1 MSPGPEGVTQQK
13 LFVVTGGSRGI
24 GAATARLAARRGWPV
39 VITYRQQADEAAAMV
54 RAIESA
60 GGRAHAVRF
69 DVASEE
75 EVVAGFRQ
83 IDGLGVIGVVVNNAG
98 VTGGRARVEDVTAQ
112 MIEQA
117 CRVNI
122 VGAFIVAREAVRR
135 MSTRH
140 GGAGGVIVNVSSG
153 AAVHGAPGTWVHY
166 SATKGAMDT
175 MTVGLAKEVSQE
187 GIRVNA
193 VRPGVIHTDI
203 HEGRSAE
210 DMANLQA
217 AIPVGRYGTAD
228 EVAEAIV
235 WLASPAASY
244 VTAALLDVRGGY

>member
-1 MSPGPEGVTQQK
+1 MQEM

-24 GAATARLAARRGWPV
+24 GAATALLAARRGWPV
-39 VITYRQQADEAAAMV
+39 VITYRQQADEAGAVV
-54 RAIESA
+54 RAVEAA
-60 GGRAHAVRF
+60 GGRAHALRF
-69 DVASEE
+69 DVGSEE
-75 EVVAGFRQ
+75 DVVAGFEQ
-83 IDGLGVIGVVVNNAG
+83 IDALGTIGVVVNNAG
-98 VTGGRARVEDVTAQ
+98 VTGGRARVESVTAR

-117 CRVNI
+117 CQVNI
-122 VGAFIVAREAVRR
+122 VGSFLVAREAVRR
-135 MSTRH
+135 MSKRH

-153 AAVHGAPGTWVHY
+153 AAVHGAANTWVHY

-175 MTVGLAKEVSQE
+175 MTVGLAKEVAKE

-203 HEGRSAE
+203 HEGRSEE
-210 DMANLQA
+210 DMATLRA
-217 AIPVGRYGTAD
+217 AIPMGRYGTAD

-244 VTAALLDVRGGY
+244 VTGALLDVRGGY

>member
-1 MSPGPEGVTQQK
+1 MTQEK

-24 GAATARLAARRGWPV
+24 GAATASLAARHGWPV
-39 VITYRQQADEAAAMV
+39 VITYRQQADEALAVV
-54 RAIESA
+54 RAIEA
-60 GGRAHAVRF
+60 TGGRAHAVRF
-69 DVASEE
+69 DVGSEE
-75 EVVAGFRQ
+75 EVVAAFKQ
-83 IDGLGVIGVVVNNAG
+83 IDALGTIGVVVNNAG
-98 VTGGRARVEDVTAQ
+98 VTGGRARVESVTAR

-117 CRVNI
+117 CQVNI
-122 VGAFIVAREAVRR
+122 VGSFLVAREAVRR
-135 MSTRH
+135 MSTCH

-153 AAVHGAPGTWVHY
+153 AAVHGAPNTWVHY

-175 MTVGLAKEVSQE
+175 MTVGLAKEVSKE

-203 HEGRSAE
+203 HEGRSEE
-210 DMANLQA
+210 DMATLRA
-217 AIPVGRYGTAD
+217 TIPMGRYGTAE

-244 VTAALLDVRGGY
+244 VTGALLDVRGGY